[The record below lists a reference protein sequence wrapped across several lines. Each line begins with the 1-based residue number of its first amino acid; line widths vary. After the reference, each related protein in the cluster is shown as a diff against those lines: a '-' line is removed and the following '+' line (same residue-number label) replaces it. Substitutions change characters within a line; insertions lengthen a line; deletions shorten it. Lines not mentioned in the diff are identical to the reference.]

1 MQWSATDPRRSFTK
15 WCTCS
20 GCYPPFWHTS
30 FNSVTMVNQMRRE
43 LAGRLAAEFAIIVLG
58 VLVALGV
65 DDWRSG
71 QADLKRETYFL
82 DSLIEDLEA
91 DLVDFQA
98 AHANAQ
104 ARIAAASFVISE
116 IGARRPVASERQS
129 IGTSTPFMPEP
140 DAPTPQD
147 LTAALQQLATVANF
161 DFATGTHEE
170 ILSTGSFGLIRSESI
185 RRGISQYYAF
195 AANRS
200 EADNRIREALF
211 QYYEA
216 LRLAGLA
223 PGDDGELLRQIP
235 GESRAQLTAAIRL
248 NWGLAATQS
257 AIAKDLEAGARRLL
271 AVLDP

>member
-1 MQWSATDPRRSFTK
+1 M
-15 WCTCS
+15 
-20 GCYPPFWHTS
+20 
-30 FNSVTMVNQMRRE
+30 MVDQMRRE

-71 QADLKRETYFL
+71 QADLEREAYFL
-82 DSLIEDLEA
+82 SSLIEDLEA
-91 DLVDFQA
+91 DLIDFQA

-104 ARIAAASFVISE
+104 ARIAAASFLISE
-116 IGARRPVASERQS
+116 LGARRPVALGRQS
-129 IGTSTPFMPEP
+129 IGTSTPFTPEP

-147 LTAALQQLATVANF
+147 LTAGLQQLATVANF

-170 ILSTGSFGLIRSESI
+170 ILSTGGFGLIRSESI

-235 GESRAQLTAAIRL
+235 SESRAQLMAAIRL

-257 AIAKDLEAGARRLL
+257 NIAQDLEAAARALL
-271 AVLDP
+271 AVLDQ

>member
-1 MQWSATDPRRSFTK
+1 MA
-15 WCTCS
+15 
-20 GCYPPFWHTS
+20 
-30 FNSVTMVNQMRRE
+30 NQRRRE
-43 LAGRLAAEFAIIVLG
+43 LTGRLAAEFAIIVLG

-71 QADLKRETYFL
+71 QADLKREAYFL

-98 AHANAQ
+98 AYANAQ

-116 IGARRPVASERQS
+116 VGARRPVASGRQS
-129 IGTSTPFMPEP
+129 IGTSTPFKPGP
-140 DAPTPQD
+140 DAPIPQD

-161 DFATGTHEE
+161 DFATGMHEE

-211 QYYEA
+211 
-216 LRLAGLA
+216 
-223 PGDDGELLRQIP
+223 
-235 GESRAQLTAAIRL
+235 S
-248 NWGLAATQS
+248 
-257 AIAKDLEAGARRLL
+257 
-271 AVLDP
+271 VL